1 MKSKLGII
9 SNSYLKIIFAFL
21 FLISTLSIAHQ
32 GGKDSNGG
40 HVERATKTYHCHDAG
55 CVVPVSD
62 NSIKITS
69 FNIQF
74 LGNPKNRDNSA
85 LASVVAD
92 SDIVLVQ
99 ELVASP
105 SQGLYPDGTP
115 YKADPEALAFFKE
128 MTDRGFTYVLS
139 EEDTGTGDKIHKASS
154 ATEWW
159 VAFYKEQKVSI
170 SDELVKDG
178 ISGFLANDRS
188 NHDDYERVPYAFPFR
203 VDDTGMD
210 FVLISVHLKPGSGP
224 GNRTRR
230 KHELESI
237 YSWVDEHDEKEKD
250 FIIVGDMN
258 LYSCD
263 VLTLMNIGEFITL
276 NSSCLNTNTNVNGPE
291 PFDHVL
297 YRANFTNEIDLE
309 YGFTVTNLITAMKAP
324 WYEDFTHEYPG
335 EPYKHNPFR
344 ARFSDHHPVS
354 FKLKSTTDDD

>member
-1 MKSKLGII
+1 MKSKL
-9 SNSYLKIIFAFL
+9 SALSPATLKKFITLL
-21 FLISTLSIAHQ
+21 FLVSTVCAAHP
-32 GGKDSNGG
+32 GRKDINGG
-40 HVERATKTYHCHDAG
+40 HVDRATHTYHCHDVE
-55 CVVPVSD
+55 CVVPGIE

-99 ELVASP
+99 ELVAP
-105 SQGLYPDGTP
+105 PYQGIFPDGTA

-128 MTDRGFTYVLS
+128 MADRGFTYVLS
-139 EEDTGTGDKIHKASS
+139 EEDTGTGDNIHKASS

-159 VAFYKEQKVSI
+159 VAFYKEQKISI
-170 SDELVKDG
+170 SDELVENG

-188 NHDDYERVPYAFPFR
+188 NHDDYERVPYAFPFKINE
-203 VDDTGMD
+203 TGMD

-224 GNRTRR
+224 SNRARR

-237 YSWVDEHDEKEKD
+237 YSWVDKNDEKEKD
-250 FIIVGDMN
+250 FIIIGDMN

-263 VLTLMNIGEFITL
+263 VLTTMNIDEFITL
-276 NSSCLNTNTNVNGPE
+276 NSNCLSTNTNVNGPE

-297 YRANFTNEIDLE
+297 YRKNFTTEIDLE

-324 WYEDFTHEYPG
+324 WYEVFTHEYPG
-335 EPYKHNPFR
+335 EPYNHNPFR

-354 FKLKSTTDDD
+354 FKLKSTIDDD

>member
-1 MKSKLGII
+1 MYVS
-9 SNSYLKIIFAFL
+9 LKTTLKGVVAL
-21 FLISTLSIAHQ
+21 LYLISTVSTAHS
-32 GGKDSNGG
+32 GRKDNNGG
-40 HVERATKTYHCHDAG
+40 HVDQATHTYHCHDVE
-55 CVVPVSD
+55 CVVPGTE

-99 ELVASP
+99 ELVAP
-105 SQGLYPDGTP
+105 PYQGIYPDGTA

-128 MTDRGFTYVLS
+128 MADRGFTYILS
-139 EEDTGTGDKIHKASS
+139 EEDTGTGDNIHRASS

-159 VAFYKEQKVSI
+159 VAFYNEQKISI
-170 SDELVKDG
+170 DNELNKNG

-188 NHDDYERVPYAFPFR
+188 NHDDYERVPYAFPFKINE
-203 VDDTGMD
+203 TSMD

-224 GNRTRR
+224 NNRARR

-237 YSWVDEHDEKEKD
+237 YSWVNKNDEKEKD

-263 VLTLMNIGEFITL
+263 VLTTMNIGEFITL
-276 NSSCLNTNTNVNGPE
+276 NSNCLNTNTNVNGPE

-297 YRANFTNEIDLE
+297 YRKTFTTEIDLE

-324 WYEDFTHEYPG
+324 WYEVFTQEYPG
-335 EPYKHNPFR
+335 EPYNHNPFR

-354 FKLKSTTDDD
+354 FKLKSTIDDD

>member
-1 MKSKLGII
+1 MKYRLGAV
-9 SNSYLKIIFAFL
+9 SNTTLKKIIAFL
-21 FLISTLSIAHQ
+21 FLLSTASSAHQ

-40 HVERATKTYHCHDAG
+40 HVDRATKIYHCHDAG
-55 CVVPVSD
+55 CVTPGTD

-99 ELVASP
+99 ELVAP
-105 SQGLYPDGTP
+105 PYQGIYPDGTA
-115 YKADPEALAFFKE
+115 YKADPEALVFFKE
-128 MTDRGFTYVLS
+128 MADRGFTYAIS

-178 ISGFLANDRS
+178 ISGFLASDRS

-203 VDDTGMD
+203 MNETGMD
-210 FVLISVHLKPGSGP
+210 FVLISVHLKPSSGP
-224 GNRTRR
+224 SNRARR

-237 YSWVDEHDEKEKD
+237 YSWVDEHDDKEKD

-258 LYSCD
+258 LYSCN
-263 VLTLMNIGEFITL
+263 VLKTMDIGEFITL
-276 NSSCLNTNTNVNGPE
+276 NSNCLNTNTNINGPE

-297 YRANFTNEIDLE
+297 YRGKFTTEIDLE

-335 EPYKHNPFR
+335 EPYNHNPFR

-354 FKLKSTTDDD
+354 FKLESASDDD